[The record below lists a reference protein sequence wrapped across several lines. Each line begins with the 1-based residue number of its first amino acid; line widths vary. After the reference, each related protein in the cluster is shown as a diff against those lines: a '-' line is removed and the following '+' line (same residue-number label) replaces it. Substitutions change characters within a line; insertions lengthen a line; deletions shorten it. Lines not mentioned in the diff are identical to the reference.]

1 MRLLLK
7 RDRLGRTVMQRAALQ
22 AQAGFK
28 VWRSWD
34 EPGGIRDELYQ
45 IAAANPDIVKLEVIG
60 HSVQNREI
68 IALKL
73 TKDAN
78 TLADGSRP
86 AVLYNSLQHAR
97 EWISVEVNRRFLLR
111 MIKMYREANP
121 LYTRLVNTR
130 ELWFVLVA
138 NPDGYQYTFDTER
151 LWRKTLRDNDDDGQI
166 TGVDGV
172 DPNRNWPEHWNYDEE
187 GSSSLTSAE
196 DYRGVGPNSEPET
209 QALVGLLNSSG
220 QIPFGKRFAFMVN
233 FHSYGPLLLSTF
245 GFQAQTPSADDPHLR
260 RAPGH
265 GQTTRD
271 LGLRPGCGS
280 RPLLDERRD
289 DGLCSRRRR
298 RPGVDARAGRGLR
311 WVWLRLP

>member
-97 EWISVEVNRRFLLR
+97 E
-111 MIKMYREANP
+111 
-121 LYTRLVNTR
+121 
-130 ELWFVLVA
+130 
-138 NPDGYQYTFDTER
+138 
-151 LWRKTLRDNDDDGQI
+151 
-166 TGVDGV
+166 
-172 DPNRNWPEHWNYDEE
+172 
-187 GSSSLTSAE
+187 
-196 DYRGVGPNSEPET
+196 
-209 QALVGLLNSSG
+209 
-220 QIPFGKRFAFMVN
+220 
-233 FHSYGPLLLSTF
+233 
-245 GFQAQTPSADDPHLR
+245 
-260 RAPGH
+260 
-265 GQTTRD
+265 
-271 LGLRPGCGS
+271 
-280 RPLLDERRD
+280 
-289 DGLCSRRRR
+289 
-298 RPGVDARAGRGLR
+298 
-311 WVWLRLP
+311 